1 MKYLSFLLIMVLAV
15 LASCAT
21 SDRVSENTYRAN
33 LGTATETDIVSTVPR
48 ILDRNTFTVYRQEV
62 TMDGVYIETEWKERD
77 LFDDER
83 SEGIIEARS
92 RIFINA
98 RPRTAQATS
107 LQRVSME
114 IENHVRLEEDGDW
127 DRTIITDQTNEYFR
141 EIERSIR
148 TELAS
153 GIRRN

>member
-1 MKYLSFLLIMVLAV
+1 MVFAV

-21 SDRVSENTYRAN
+21 SDRVSENTFRAN

-48 ILDRNTFTVYRQEV
+48 ILDRNNFVVYRQEV

-83 SEGIIEARS
+83 SEGIVEARS

-114 IENHVRLEEDGDW
+114 IENHVLFEDSEDW
-127 DRTIITDQTNEYFR
+127 DRSIITDQTNEYFR
-141 EIERSIR
+141 EVERSIR
-148 TELAS
+148 TELGT

>member
-1 MKYLSFLLIMVLAV
+1 MVLAV

-21 SDRVSENTYRAN
+21 SERVSENTYRAN

-48 ILDRNTFTVYRQEV
+48 ILDRNNFTVYRQEV

-92 RIFINA
+92 RIIINA

-114 IENHVRLEEDGDW
+114 VQNHVRFAEDGDW
-127 DRTIITDQTNEYFR
+127 DRTIITEQTNEYFR
-141 EIERSIR
+141 EVERSIR